1 MKFTAEM
8 CKLQYTKL
16 LDQKSLMI
24 STEILSLHLWSDDS
38 SNETKNLILKNRTV
52 HIQIEKKKKTN
63 NKKNKTKQKTKPKKK
78 PKPKPAKTVHHTVLL
93 WCCNYFIS
101 WETGDFC
108 KPKFEFFGIDFVH
121 SASTDLVIVVIVSYT
136 PTLLVRNLACLL

>member
-52 HIQIEKKKKTN
+52 HIQIEKKKN
-63 NKKNKTKQKTKPKKK
+63 NNNQKKKKNPKK
-78 PKPKPAKTVHHTVLL
+78 
-93 WCCNYFIS
+93 
-101 WETGDFC
+101 
-108 KPKFEFFGIDFVH
+108 
-121 SASTDLVIVVIVSYT
+121 T
-136 PTLLVRNLACLL
+136 PPCENSPSQTAT